1 MLEEKEKQYQPFKI
15 HLRETGELKVEGT
28 PSTPEESEYL
38 QQILDESHSRAKAY
52 EKIHNLTKWESFYQG
67 IIGFSVFM
75 LLLFVVSFVAVRTVS
90 QAFNNTQGVQSNV
103 R

>member
-1 MLEEKEKQYQPFKI
+1 MLEEKQKQYQPFKV
-15 HLRETGELKVEGT
+15 HLQPSGELKVEGS
-28 PSTPEESEYL
+28 PQTPEESDYL

-67 IIGFSVFM
+67 VIGLSIFM
-75 LLLFVVSFVAVRTVS
+75 LLLIVISFVAVRTVN
-90 QAFNNTQGVQSNV
+90 QTFNNQGVSNV

>member
-1 MLEEKEKQYQPFKI
+1 MLEEKQHQPFKV
-15 HLRETGELKVEGT
+15 HLQPSGELKVEGT
-28 PSTPEESEYL
+28 PQTPEQAEYL

-67 IIGFSVFM
+67 VVGISIFM
-75 LLLFVVSFVAVRTVS
+75 LLLVILSFVAVRTVS
-90 QAFNNTQGVQSNV
+90 QVFYNQGVQSNA